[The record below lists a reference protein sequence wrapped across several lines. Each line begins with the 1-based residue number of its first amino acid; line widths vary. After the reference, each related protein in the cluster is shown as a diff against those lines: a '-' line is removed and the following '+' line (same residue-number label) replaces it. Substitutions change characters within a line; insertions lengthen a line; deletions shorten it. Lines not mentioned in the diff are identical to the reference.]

1 MTLFPAGPTPP
12 EAPRGAS
19 ATRGEGVGKAS
30 RTPLSDGEWHRMH
43 PLTPLFRGGFVL
55 VVVAGLVISNL
66 RERLIALFLPV
77 FAPEVPVQ
85 EVPGDPVDFILRHNL
100 VLWALLIVLVVV
112 IVLIGLFLLS
122 WRFHT
127 FRITGDH
134 VEVRHGVL
142 FRSHRRAPLDRV
154 QGVNLT
160 RPMFARLCGMA
171 KLEVVGAG
179 TDANVKLEY
188 LSTANAEAV
197 RADIL
202 RLASG
207 LRLAKKEGAAPG
219 RTGLVESATSTVSA
233 ALSGILLGDEAPVA
247 EPASVVAIPILRLVF
262 SHLLSWSTVVLA
274 LLLTFIVWGAS
285 VGTPWLLISF
295 IPALLGFGA
304 YWLRRITRAL
314 RYSIAPTP
322 DGVRITFGFFTTITE
337 ILPPGRVHAVEI
349 TQPLLWRP
357 AGWWRVT
364 INRLSGHRASSDSRA
379 EEEATRVLPVGTRAD
394 VERVLRLLLPDLPPE
409 DWSLIVAHGILGAD
423 DDHYTT
429 TPRRARLL
437 HLLSWRRNGF
447 LLSPDAIFLRR
458 GRLHRRLAIFPLART
473 QSVGLSQGPIAR
485 AFTVAALHVH
495 TVAGRVSGR
504 LTGIDRD
511 AAVQVFADVERGG
524 IAAASVDRSHRWGSV
539 GPDPVVDSPTDSGVV
554 SPADPGVVS
563 SVVSGVISSADSV
576 GDSSAD
582 SSSVSPVASPGEP
595 AGDPG
600 DSAGGSADSVG
611 GSTESVGDSAES
623 AGRSADSVGD
633 SADSVGDPADSTRGS
648 ARFAGRRADSAADSW
663 ADSAGATA

>member
-1 MTLFPAGPTPP
+1 MTVLPLV
-12 EAPRGAS
+12 RD
-19 ATRGEGVGKAS
+19 

-66 RERLIALFLPV
+66 RDRLIALFVPMV
-77 FAPEVPVQ
+77 APGVPVE
-85 EVPGDPVDFILRHNL
+85 EVPGDPVDFIVRHNL
-100 VLWALLIVLVVV
+100 VLWALLTVLVVV
-112 IVLIGLFLLS
+112 VVLIALFFLS

-207 LRLAKKEGAAPG
+207 LRLAKKQAQDAGAPVPSFADAA
-219 RTGLVESATSTVSA
+219 VSTVTN
-233 ALSGILLGDEAPVA
+233 ALTGMVLGEEAPVA
-247 EPASVVAIPILRLVF
+247 EPASVVSIPIVRLVL
-262 SHLLSWSTVVLA
+262 SNLLSRSTLILIVL
-274 LLLTFIVWGAS
+274 LGLIVWGAS
-285 VGTPWLLISF
+285 VGTPWLLVSF
-295 IPALLGFGA
+295 IPAVLGFGA

-322 DGVRITFGFFTTITE
+322 DGVRITFGLFTTITE

-357 AGWWRVT
+357 AGWWQIT

-394 VERVLRLLLPDLPPE
+394 VERVLRLLLPDLPADEWP
-409 DWSLIVAHGILGAD
+409 LIVEHGVLGAD
-423 DDHYTT
+423 DDAYTT
-429 TPRRARLL
+429 TPRRARFL
-437 HLLSWRRNGF
+437 HVLSWRRNGF
-447 LLSPDAIFLRR
+447 LLSPDALFLRR
-458 GRLHRRLAIFPLART
+458 GRLHRGLAVFPLART
-473 QSVGLSQGPIAR
+473 QSVGLAQGPIAR
-485 AFTVAALHVH
+485 AFDVAGIHVH

-511 AAVQVFADVERGG
+511 AAVQAFAAVETGS
-524 IAAASVDRSHRWGSV
+524 IAAAAVDRSHRWGSAAGTEESATV
-539 GPDPVVDSPTDSGVV
+539 RRPAISIRSEDSAEPDEGGSPN
-554 SPADPGVVS
+554 PGVPE
-563 SVVSGVISSADSV
+563 SAPDE
-576 GDSSAD
+576 
-582 SSSVSPVASPGEP
+582 PV
-595 AGDPG
+595 
-600 DSAGGSADSVG
+600 GGSADVG
-611 GSTESVGDSAES
+611 RTE
-623 AGRSADSVGD
+623 
-633 SADSVGDPADSTRGS
+633 
-648 ARFAGRRADSAADSW
+648 
-663 ADSAGATA
+663 ATA

>member
-1 MTLFPAGPTPP
+1 MALFPGQ
-12 EAPRGAS
+12 AS
-19 ATRGEGVGKAS
+19 H
-30 RTPLSDGEWHRMH
+30 TPLSDGEWHRMH

-55 VVVAGLVISNL
+55 VVVAGLIISNL

-233 ALSGILLGDEAPVA
+233 ALNGIILGDEAPVA

-274 LLLTFIVWGAS
+274 LLLTFIIWGAS
-285 VGTPWLLISF
+285 VGTPWLLVSF

-394 VERVLRLLLPDLPPE
+394 VERVLRLLLPGLPAD

-423 DDHYTT
+423 DDNYTT

-511 AAVQVFADVERGG
+511 AAVQAFGDVERDG
-524 IAAASVDRSHRWGSV
+524 IAAASVDRSHRWGSI
-539 GPDPVVDSPTDSGVV
+539 GPEDSAFG
-554 SPADPGVVS
+554 SPADSRAS
-563 SVVSGVISSADSV
+563 SAESAAGSPADSAGDPPAGPAGDPPAGPAGDSPAGPAVDSQADRAGDSPADSV
-576 GDSSAD
+576 G
-582 SSSVSPVASPGEP
+582 
-595 AGDPG
+595 
-600 DSAGGSADSVG
+600 
-611 GSTESVGDSAES
+611 
-623 AGRSADSVGD
+623 
-633 SADSVGDPADSTRGS
+633 
-648 ARFAGRRADSAADSW
+648 
-663 ADSAGATA
+663 ATA